1 LYFNDSDRPYVISQ
15 INNARFYNAS
25 PTCFGTRS
33 LVIDIRRGLHDATRL
48 ASLIGAS
55 EPRKNGSRWRVRM
68 KGPKAEALLAE
79 VMPFLDDRA
88 RERAVAALDRVAA

>member
-1 LYFNDSDRPYVISQ
+1 
-15 INNARFYNAS
+15 
-25 PTCFGTRS
+25 
-33 LVIDIRRGLHDATRL
+33 
-48 ASLIGAS
+48 
-55 EPRKNGSRWRVRM
+55 M